1 MITLVK
7 NKSGLPVAVISG
19 ADLAEL
25 AVYASRLQDDPT
37 EHGTSRTFWR
47 KLRSVLTSG
56 ISDER
61 AEAERIGREAE

>member
-19 ADLAEL
+19 VDLTEL
-25 AVYASRLQDDPT
+25 AVYSKRLQDDQT
-37 EHGTSRTFWR
+37 EHRTSRAFWR
-47 KLRSVLTSG
+47 KLHSLLASD

-61 AEAERIGREAE
+61 AEAERIGMETE

>member
-19 ADLAEL
+19 EDLMLLEVFAD
-25 AVYASRLQDDPT
+25 RLQDDPT
-37 EHGTSRTFWR
+37 EHGISRDFWR
-47 KLRSVLTSG
+47 KLHSLLTSD

-61 AEAERIGREAE
+61 AEAERIGRETD

>member
-19 ADLAEL
+19 VDLTEL
-25 AVYASRLQDDPT
+25 AVYSNRLQDDPT
-37 EHGTSRTFWR
+37 EHGVSRTFWR
-47 KLRSVLTSG
+47 KIHSLLTSD
-56 ISDER
+56 ISDDR